1 MSFKFDNSVGYES
14 VWCGIADKELMI
26 QWNSRLKT
34 GYGLLNSSAFNLS
47 TLDVS
52 VKCEV
57 VGREPTNY
65 IIKTW
70 NFFSPLTVGS
80 WHNCTIVDWNSKYMY
95 GTDSQGSMSL

>member
-65 IIKTW
+65 IIKTR
-70 NFFSPLTVGS
+70 NFFSPLTVGTIALLWIGIVS
-80 WHNCTIVDWNSKYMY
+80 TCTVRTVRDQCLYE
-95 GTDSQGSMSL
+95 